1 MRQGKILS
9 LRKTRMLVSV
19 EHGPYGVMATKWIL
33 AQFAPLGN
41 GPLNDRSGFFADTD
55 DLCRLY
61 PWMCTKAFRYSG
73 SVRSPSVT
81 MMVRAAGV
89 LVADFRDRL
98 LLRRMVAIS
107 HRSQQ

>member
-61 PWMCTKAFRYSG
+61 PVDAHEGLQVLWFRALAFRYNDG
-73 SVRSPSVT
+73 ACR
-81 MMVRAAGV
+81 R
-89 LVADFRDRL
+89 RL
-98 LLRRMVAIS
+98 SR
-107 HRSQQ
+107 